1 MKILVTAREILDNG
15 AWQKFCDDRGINEW
29 AINEGLMEADEQF
42 SLTEEEAKKY
52 GFLSPVR

>member
-1 MKILVTAREILDNG
+1 MKIVVTAREVLDNG
-15 AWQKFCDDRGINEW
+15 AWEQLCQDRGINVW
-29 AINEGLMEADEQF
+29 AINEGCMDSDEQF